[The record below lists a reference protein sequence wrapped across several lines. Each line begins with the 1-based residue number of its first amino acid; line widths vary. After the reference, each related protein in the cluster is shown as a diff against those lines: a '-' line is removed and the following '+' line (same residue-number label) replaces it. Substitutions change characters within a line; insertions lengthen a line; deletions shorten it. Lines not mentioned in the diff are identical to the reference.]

1 MDKVRI
7 CELRVGDTFEMDLHR
22 WKVFEIREGRII
34 FAQFR
39 TDTAARCR
47 VGEYNSRACGSMQI
61 VHLIK
66 RANEQ
71 ITEVVGEDQK
81 TGNGIVGPAA
91 DPESAG

>member
-7 CELRVGDTFEMDLHR
+7 CSLRVGDTFEMDLHR

-47 VGEYNSRACGSMQI
+47 VGEYNSRACGSKQI

-71 ITEVVGEDQK
+71 TTGVVVADQK
-81 TGNGIVGPAA
+81 TGNGIVGPGPAA
-91 DPESAG
+91 EYPG